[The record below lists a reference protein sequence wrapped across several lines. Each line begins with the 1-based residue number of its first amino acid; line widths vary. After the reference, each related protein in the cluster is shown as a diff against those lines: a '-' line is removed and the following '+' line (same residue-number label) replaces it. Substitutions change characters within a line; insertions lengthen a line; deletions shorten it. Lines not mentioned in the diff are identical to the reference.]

1 MIKYSSKIKM
11 LIVAWI
17 IPAVGWAQSS
27 SQISSLYENLGLYLL
42 GGLTLIISLA
52 AIFTVIRVVESFIRP
67 KDTLDLEK
75 QAVANLAATSAES
88 EEPWWKRMYKEAT
101 KAVPVAREKEILLD
115 HNYDGIQELD
125 NNLPPWWLAMFY
137 ISVIFGVLYYG
148 YNHWTSY
155 GVSSSE
161 AWAIEM
167 QEAEEAVAAFR
178 SGQAVAIDETNVTV
192 LDDAGELALGEQLYN
207 TNCAVCHLNNGAGL
221 VGPNLTDEYWIHGG
235 GIKNIFSTIKYGV
248 PEKGMISWSSQMRPA
263 DMQRVASYILTLTGT
278 NPPNPKEPQ
287 GEIWTPEEQ

>member
-1 MIKYSSKIKM
+1 M
-11 LIVAWI
+11 LIAAWI
-17 IPAVGWAQSS
+17 IPAAGSAQSS
-27 SQISSLYENLGLYLL
+27 NQISSLYENLGLYLL
-42 GGLTLIISLA
+42 GGFTLIIALS
-52 AIFTVIRVVESFIRP
+52 AIYTVIKVVESFVRP
-67 KDTLDLEK
+67 KDEMAFEE
-75 QAVANLAATSAES
+75 QAEANLTTVSTES
-88 EEPWWKRMYKEAT
+88 EDPWWKRMYKEAT

-137 ISVIFGVLYYG
+137 ITVIWGVAYYG

-155 GVSSSE
+155 GISSTE
-161 AWAIEM
+161 AWAMEM
-167 QEAEEAVAAFR
+167 QEAEEAIAAFR

-192 LDDAGELALGEQLYN
+192 MDDPAELALGEQLYN
-207 TNCAVCHLNNGAGL
+207 TNCAVCHLNTGAGL

-263 DMQRVASYILTLTGT
+263 DMQRVASYILTLAGT

>member
-1 MIKYSSKIKM
+1 MTKNSSKIKM
-11 LIVAWI
+11 LIIAWI
-17 IPAVGWAQSS
+17 IPAAGWAQSS
-27 SQISSLYENLGLYLL
+27 NQISSLYENLGLYLL
-42 GGLTLIISLA
+42 GGFTLIIALS
-52 AIFTVIRVVESFIRP
+52 AIYTVIKVVESFVRP
-67 KDTLDLEK
+67 KDEMDFEE
-75 QAVANLAATSAES
+75 QAEANLATVSTES
-88 EEPWWKRMYKEAT
+88 EGPWWKRMYKEAT

-137 ISVIFGVLYYG
+137 ITVIWGVAYYG

-155 GVSSSE
+155 GISSSE

-167 QEAEEAVAAFR
+167 QEAEEAIAAFR

-192 LDDAGELALGEQLYN
+192 MEDPAELALGESLYN
-207 TNCAVCHLNNGAGL
+207 TNCAVCHLNTGAGL

-248 PEKGMISWSSQMRPA
+248 PEKGMISWSSQMRPE
-263 DMQRVASYILTLTGT
+263 DMQRVASYILTLAGT

>member
-1 MIKYSSKIKM
+1 MTINSSKIKM

-17 IPAVGWAQSS
+17 IPAMGWAQSAN
-27 SQISSLYENLGLYLL
+27 QISSLYENLGLYLL
-42 GGLTLIISLA
+42 GGFTLIIALA
-52 AIFTVIRVVESFIRP
+52 AIFTIIKVVESFVRP
-67 KDTLDLEK
+67 KDEMDFAE
-75 QAVANLAATSAES
+75 QAAANLAAASTET
-88 EEPWWKRMYKEAT
+88 EDPWWKRMYKEAT

-137 ISVIFGVLYYG
+137 ITVIFGVAYYG

-155 GVSSSE
+155 GISSSE
-161 AWAIEM
+161 AWAMEM
-167 QEAEEAVAAFR
+167 QEAEEAIAAFR

-192 LDDAGELALGEQLYN
+192 LDDPAELALGEQLYN
-207 TNCAVCHLNNGAGL
+207 TNCAVCHLNTGAGL
-221 VGPNLTDEYWIHGG
+221 VGPNLTDEYWLHGG
-235 GIKNIFSTIKYGV
+235 GIKEIFSTIKYGV

-263 DMQRVASYILTLTGT
+263 DMQRVASYILTLGGT

-287 GEIWTPEEQ
+287 GEIWNPEEQ

>member
-1 MIKYSSKIKM
+1 M

-17 IPAVGWAQSS
+17 LPAASWAQSAN
-27 SQISSLYENLGLYLL
+27 QISSIYENLGIYLL
-42 GGLTLIISLA
+42 GGLTLFISLA
-52 AIFTVIRVVESFIRP
+52 AIFTVIKVVESFVRP
-67 KDTLDLEK
+67 KESVDYEEQQTS
-75 QAVANLAATSAES
+75 ANLAAASATGEDS
-88 EEPWWKRMYKEAT
+88 WWKRMYKQAT

-137 ISVIFGVLYYG
+137 ITVAFGIVYYG

-155 GVSSSE
+155 GISSSE
-161 AWAIEM
+161 AWAMEM
-167 QEAEEAVAAFR
+167 QEAEEAIAAFR

-192 LDDAGELALGEQLYN
+192 MDDPAELALGEQLYN
-207 TNCAVCHLNNGAGL
+207 TNCAVCHLNTGAGL

-263 DMQRVASYILTLTGT
+263 DMQRVASYILTLEGT

-287 GEIWTPEEQ
+287 GEIWTPEAQ

>member
-1 MIKYSSKIKM
+1 MTNTLIKINIMM
-11 LIVAWI
+11 LTWI
-17 IPAVGWAQSS
+17 IPSSVLAQTSQDVSS
-27 SQISSLYENLGLYLL
+27 IYENMGLYML

-52 AIFTVIRVVESFIRP
+52 AVYTVLQVVDSFIKAREI
-67 KDTLDLEK
+67 KIYEEHGLDEYLKAKE
-75 QAVANLAATSAES
+75 NP
-88 EEPWWKRMYKEAT
+88 EPWWKRMYKEAT
-101 KAVPVAREKEILLD
+101 KAVPVTREKEILLD

-137 ISVIFGVLYYG
+137 ISIVFGVIYYG
-148 YNHWTSY
+148 YHHWTSY
-155 GVSSSE
+155 GISSSE

-178 SGQAVAIDETNVTV
+178 SSQAVTVDETNVTV
-192 LDDAGELALGEQLYN
+192 LNDAAELALGEQLYN
-207 TNCAVCHLNNGAGL
+207 TNCAVCHLNTGAGL
-221 VGPNLTDEYWIHGG
+221 VGPNLTDEYWLHGG

-263 DMQRVASYILTLTGT
+263 DMQRVASYILTLQGT

-287 GEIWTPEEQ
+287 GEIWKPEEQ